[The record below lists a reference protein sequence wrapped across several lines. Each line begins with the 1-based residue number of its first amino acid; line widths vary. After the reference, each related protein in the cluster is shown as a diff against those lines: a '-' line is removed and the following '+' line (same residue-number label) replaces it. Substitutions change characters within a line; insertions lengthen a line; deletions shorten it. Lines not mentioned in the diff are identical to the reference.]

1 MDQHQLTQDRDW
13 GSTPT
18 LHICADK
25 QKSSGNEKELM
36 EKWVRNER
44 ELIRVEQEFTVNEE
58 KISVTQKVNCYF
70 LLLISASSSSRHVTR
85 WVFALTLSSHVSR

>member
-44 ELIRVEQEFTVNEE
+44 ESMRIQQR
-58 KISVTQKVNCYF
+58 
-70 LLLISASSSSRHVTR
+70 
-85 WVFALTLSSHVSR
+85 